1 MKSGFSAALAALAM
15 VGSVARAQSLNLP
28 PTNPAPGPASA
39 PSTSGQPAR
48 AMFGDS
54 IYDFSLISV
63 RPPQPKSHQIH
74 DLVTIIIEETSS
86 QQAQQKLETNK
97 KYNLNDAISR
107 FPSLRNLLELQLV
120 NGDDSSPFSAALS
133 GDHKFSGDGKFERK
147 DRFTA
152 RITARVID
160 VKPNGVLVLEARKHV
175 AKNEEVQGILISGE
189 CRQEDVT
196 DKNTVLSSQ
205 IADLT
210 LLAESSGEVD
220 KAATKGLIPR
230 LLETLFAF

>member
-1 MKSGFSAALAALAM
+1 
-15 VGSVARAQSLNLP
+15 V
-28 PTNPAPGPASA
+28 
-39 PSTSGQPAR
+39 
-48 AMFGDS
+48 
-54 IYDFSLISV
+54 SLISV

-86 QQAQQKLETNK
+86 QQAEQKLETNK
-97 KYNLNDAISR
+97 KYNLSDAVSR

-120 NGDDSSPFSAALS
+120 NGDDSSPFSASLS

-152 RITARVID
+152 RITARIID
-160 VKPNGVLVLEARKHV
+160 VKPNGVLVLEARKTV

-189 CRQEDVT
+189 CRQSDIT